1 MLDFVVDEH
10 QSDEFDSFD
19 PDCLE
24 VFEEVEI
31 HGLIEITEK
40 DDLDGYVEEEDEDFL
55 VNESELGSES
65 ESSSSEE
72 EEPLDLKRFF

>member
-1 MLDFVVDEH
+1 M
-10 QSDEFDSFD
+10 
-19 PDCLE
+19 E

-31 HGLIEITEK
+31 DGLIEITEK

-72 EEPLDLKRFF
+72 E